1 MLGQTPDCTG
11 AALVMAA
18 IALEHGNAPGAAHLC
33 GLARAAGDTSCWL
46 HVLDARVALLRQDQ
60 PGARAAASQAAALST
75 DDPDIANQLGVVL
88 SRTGQHGLAVAPFR
102 IAATARPDHSDY
114 RYNLAIALQ
123 FAGDLAAAE
132 EELRALT
139 SLHPDHAKGWVALAQ
154 LSEEPDPAWVVHLA
168 DLFER
173 HGDAETRLVTGH
185 ALARLAEGREEW
197 DRALKWLDRAKQAKA
212 KTVSHDR
219 MMSENLVRAA
229 FRAAEAKGCA
239 DQPMGDTS
247 PVFIVGMPRSGTT
260 LVERILTSHPRVAA
274 LGELSDFA
282 VELKGHMQTD
292 GQLVLDPAVIEAA
305 AQASDLTA
313 VGDAYL
319 ARIRAIDPQTPHLVD
334 KMPFNIFFAP
344 AILRA
349 LPGARIICLRRS
361 PFDVLFANYRQLF
374 ATGFSYYSYA
384 YDFADCAHFVAQFEA
399 MADAFERLLPAGRF
413 LSVRY
418 EDVVADHRAQTER
431 LLAFCDLP
439 WDDACLHFHRN
450 AQPVATA
457 SSVQVRSPIYTS
469 SVEKWRRYS
478 EGSQRAI
485 AELGQYGIVP

>member
-1 MLGQTPDCTG
+1 
-11 AALVMAA
+11 MAA
-18 IALEHGNAPGAAHLC
+18 IAVEHANAPGAAHLC
-33 GLARAAGDTSCWL
+33 GLARAAGDASCWL
-46 HVLDARVALLRQDQ
+46 HVLEARVALLQQDQ
-60 PGARAAASQAAALST
+60 PGARSAAAKAASIGT
-75 DDPDIANQLGVVL
+75 MDPDIANQLGVVL

-102 IAATARPDHSDY
+102 IAAAARPDHSDY

-132 EELRALT
+132 AELRALT
-139 SLHPDHAKGWVALAQ
+139 GLHPDHAKGWVALAQ
-154 LSEEPDPAWVVHLA
+154 LSESPDPAWDAHLA
-168 DLFER
+168 DMFAR
-173 HGDAETRLVTGH
+173 DDNAETRLVTGH
-185 ALARLAEGREEW
+185 ALARLAEGREDW
-197 DRALKWLDRAKQAKA
+197 DSALGWLDRAKHAKA
-212 KTVSHDR
+212 QTIAHDR
-219 MMSENLVRAA
+219 AMTENLVRAA
-229 FRAAEAKGCA
+229 IDAADSLGKTGDCA
-239 DQPMGDTS
+239 ATPSGDQS
-247 PVFIVGMPRSGTT
+247 PILIVGMPRSGTT
-260 LVERILTSHPRVAA
+260 LVERILTSHPRVAS

-282 VELKGHMQTD
+282 IELKRQTD
-292 GQLVLDPAVIEAA
+292 TSGPLVLDPSVIEAA
-305 AQASDLTA
+305 ARSPDLSA

-319 ARIRAIDPQTPHLVD
+319 ARIRAIDGQTPHLVD

-349 LPGARIICLRRS
+349 LPGSRIICLRRS

-384 YDFADCAHFVAQFEA
+384 YDFGDCAHFVAQFEA
-399 MADAFERLLPAGRF
+399 MADAFETILPAGRF

-418 EDVVADHRAQTER
+418 ENVVADHRAQTER
-431 LLAFCDLP
+431 LLEFCDLP